1 MPSCPLACLPGRTPV
16 SPPTLARLL
25 ACPPARPPA
34 RPPAICPPA
43 ICPPARPP
51 PGLPAR
57 SPARVPAHLL
67 GRPLTRRQQALA
79 RTCLSEQAFRR
90 WRPHCPRA
98 RPLPPCGRAPLASL
112 ARALRNTPRQ
122 PSSKLTPFFR
132 HAPDSKINVACRRS
146 QPRGGRSTFRH
157 HVRRPPTLIRG
168 HTGGR
173 KTTRKKGVSFDEGCS
188 RKRTGRGTRWIIA
201 VLLEP

>member
-25 ACPPARPPA
+25 ACPPA
-34 RPPAICPPA
+34 
-43 ICPPARPP
+43 CPPARPP

-168 HTGGR
+168 HTGGAR
-173 KTTRKKGVSFDEGCS
+173 QHEKRGLVLTRVVRENAPGEAHDGSLRCCLNHK
-188 RKRTGRGTRWIIA
+188 
-201 VLLEP
+201 